1 MIYSIFA
8 QKDATIY
15 EKSIEMNTGLDS
27 LLEISH
33 EAAGSGSSIYNA
45 RVLMKFDVSEIEE
58 RVNLGKIS
66 NNAKYYLSLATA
78 DVRELPLEYIVY
90 AYPLSSSWTNGT
102 GRFGNNP
109 VTTDGV
115 SWKFRSSKTVGT
127 EWDIP
132 PGVINYEWDEISQT
146 WVDANILFG
155 TNYLSATVT
164 SSYHT
169 NEGGGTWWDYDNLEC
184 TQSFSYQSSDIYMDV
199 TKIVRKWIT
208 GSGRFDNDGFI
219 LKFSNEIESSV
230 EFLTGLKFF
239 GTDSNTIY
247 VPRLNVVWDDSKFVT
262 GSLAKASED
271 NLNINVKLKKFYAE
285 SEKAKIRI
293 YANQKYPQK
302 SYTTQSYYTVNYHLP
317 SSSYYEIRD
326 AHTDEIIL
334 PFDYTGSK
342 ISCDGTSSYFNLW
355 MNSFQ
360 PERFYRVVIKIE
372 TEGGDRVQ
380 LFDNNYY
387 FKVTRWVD

>member
-15 EKSIEMNTGLDS
+15 EKSIEMNSGLDS

-33 EAAGSGSSIYNA
+33 EAAGSGSSIYNTRA
-45 RVLMKFDVSEIEE
+45 LIKFDVSEIEE

-78 DVRELPLEYIVY
+78 DVRELPLEYIIY

-132 PGVINYEWDEISQT
+132 PTVSSLRWDDVSLT
-146 WVDANILFG
+146 WVEYDGMWGGDIVAN
-155 TNYLSATVT
+155 VT
-164 SSYHT
+164 SSYYT
-169 NEGGGTWWDYDNLEC
+169 NEGGGTWWDYDDLEC
-184 TQSFSYQSSDIYMDV
+184 TQSFSYQSSDVYMDV
-199 TKIVRKWIT
+199 TSIVKKWIT

-219 LKFSNEIESSV
+219 LKFSDEIESSV

-247 VPRLNVVWDDSKFVT
+247 VPRLNVVWDDSQFIT
-262 GSLAKASED
+262 GSLTQISED

-285 SEKAKIRI
+285 SEKAKIRV

-302 SYTTQSYYTVNYHLP
+302 SYTTQSYHTVNYYLP

-334 PFDYTGSK
+334 PFDYNGSK

-360 PERFYRVVIKIE
+360 PERFYRVVVKIE
-372 TEGGDRVQ
+372 TDGGDKVQ

-387 FKVTRWVD
+387 FKVTR